1 MDPWAAG
8 AIALL
13 HVGPHDPAR
22 WPALLVRHGVTV
34 FAGVPTLYRQILK
47 YGDPG
52 VLRTSTLRHALSAGE
67 ALPPDLLTVWQEA
80 SGRPLY
86 EALGMSEISTYISSG
101 PGTPV
106 RPGSPGRPQP
116 GRRVAILAPD
126 DGCVVLP
133 PGEAGLL
140 AVHRS
145 DPGLMLGYWRDPE
158 ATAAAMR
165 GPWFVGGDLAEF
177 DPDGYVWYHGR
188 QDDILNCQGYRVSAL
203 EVERVMGGHPAVAE
217 VAIGESRRA
226 DGVALM
232 TAYIVAAGAPPKP
245 EELLAWTGERLAAYK
260 CPRLV
265 RFLPALPRTAN
276 GKVIRARLQ
285 EAAD

>member
-1 MDPWAAG
+1 MA
-8 AIALL
+8 
-13 HVGPHDPAR
+13 
-22 WPALLVRHGVTV
+22 
-34 FAGVPTLYRQILK
+34 
-47 YGDPG
+47 
-52 VLRTSTLRHALSAGE
+52 
-67 ALPPDLLTVWQEA
+67 WQEA

-126 DGCVVLP
+126 EGSAVRP
-133 PGEAGLL
+133 AGEIGLL

-203 EVERVMGGHPAVAE
+203 EVERVMGEHPAIAE
-217 VAIGESRRA
+217 VAIAESRRA

-232 TAYIVAAGAPPKP
+232 TAYIVAAGAPPEP
-245 EELLAWTGERLAAYK
+245 EEVLAWTGERLAAYK
-260 CPRLV
+260 CPRLI
-265 RFLPALPRTAN
+265 RFLSALPRTAN
-276 GKVIRARLQ
+276 GKVIRAHLQ
-285 EAAD
+285 VAAEQKESRPATLSRS